1 MSFLKEF
8 EQKDMAVEEGLAWG
22 GITLSYV
29 MQQKGGSCFSVIEYE
44 PYRKNSLMKTLEL
57 PSFRRGWAVWNERQ
71 HTLQGDKNFLVVFWN
86 PFETQDTPYIENTLG
101 EKVEKENFLH
111 YFGSEVEKIC
121 KEFSKVTRTKLLE
134 YEELMDFLS
143 FSLSMEESA
152 VKMPEVPLYMDALLS
167 QDLNFKFKANN
178 IYINGKKIIV
188 VTLSDWSGVW
198 EIFEQVKSIPYRY
211 VRRILFFDE
220 RESEIELKKYV
231 GKWCGGRKTMLEEIE
246 KNILSKVNGY
256 SWNGFIF
263 QIEEKNAEEFC
274 FNLESYLKTQ
284 EMSYVFEKY
293 NLKDVW
299 WGSLAGIFLANIV
312 PPITGFKSLEEFIL
326 HVEESKDNL
335 RENKFKE
342 ILSEMAKMKEG
353 EQDIQNGQI

>member
-57 PSFRRGWAVWNERQ
+57 SSFRRGWAVWNERQ

-86 PFETQDTPYIENTLG
+86 PFETKDNPYIENTLG
-101 EKVEKENFLH
+101 ETVEKENFLR
-111 YFGSEVEKIC
+111 YFGQEIEKIC
-121 KEFSKVTRTKLLE
+121 KEFSKVTRTKLLK
-134 YEELMDFLS
+134 YQELMNFLS
-143 FSLSMEESA
+143 FSLSMEEST

-167 QDLNFKFKANN
+167 QDIKFKFTAND
-178 IYINGKKIIV
+178 IYINDKKIIV
-188 VTLSDWSGVW
+188 VTLSDWSSMW
-198 EIFEQVKSIPYRY
+198 KIFEQVKNIPYRY

-256 SWNGFIF
+256 CWNGFIF
-263 QIEEKNAEEFC
+263 QVEESESEEFC
-274 FNLESYLKTQ
+274 VNLERYLKTQ
-284 EMSYVFEKY
+284 EMAYVFEKY

-299 WGSLAGIFLANIV
+299 WGSVAGIFLANIV

-326 HVEESKDNL
+326 HVEESKENA
-335 RENKFKE
+335 REHKFKE

-353 EQDIQNGQI
+353 EQDVPNGQI

>member
-8 EQKDMAVEEGLAWG
+8 EINNTAIEEGLAWG
-22 GITLSYV
+22 GITLPYV

-71 HTLQGDKNFLVVFWN
+71 HTLKGNKDFLVIFWN
-86 PFETQDTPYIENTLG
+86 PFETKNNPYIENTLG
-101 EKVEKENFLH
+101 EKVEKEKFLS
-111 YFGSEVEKIC
+111 YFSSEVEKTY

-134 YEELMDFLS
+134 YQELMDFLS

-167 QDLNFKFKANN
+167 QDIKFKFTAND
-178 IYINGKKIIV
+178 IYINDKKIIA
-188 VTLSDWSGVW
+188 VTLSDWSSVW
-198 EIFEQVKSIPYRY
+198 KIFEQVKGVQYRY

-220 RESEIELKKYV
+220 KESEIELKKYV
-231 GKWCGGRKTMLEEIE
+231 CKWCGGRKTMLEEIE
-246 KNILSKVNGY
+246 KNILSNVNGY
-256 SWNGFIF
+256 CWNGFIF
-263 QIEEKNAEEFC
+263 QVEESESEEFC
-274 FNLESYLKTQ
+274 ANLEEYLKTQ
-284 EMSYVFEKY
+284 EIAYIFERY

-312 PPITGFKSLEEFIL
+312 PPITGFNSLEEFIL
-326 HVEESKDNL
+326 HLEEIKENA
-335 RENKFKE
+335 REHKFKE
-342 ILSEMAKMKEG
+342 ILSEMEKQREG
-353 EQDIQNGQI
+353 EQDVQNGQI